1 MTGQKVKCK
10 KATVVTKETKEQQQT
25 GQVSMDIQEKIPKHR
40 LERWPQRVCI
50 QHSMLKT
57 LPLNH
62 GYGAHTL
69 PTVRAVHTCHS
80 TVCQCNCTEIIKF
93 RQVHLRQVHFSALL
107 FRILQLHLGLGIMSI
122 IIFDIY

>member
-50 QHSMLKT
+50 QHSMLKI

-69 PTVRAVHTCHS
+69 PTVRAVHTCHIAQF
-80 TVCQCNCTEIIKF
+80 V
-93 RQVHLRQVHFSALL
+93 SAIVQKLL
-107 FRILQLHLGLGIMSI
+107 NLGRCISGKCIFLHCYSEYCSCIW
-122 IIFDIY
+122 D